1 MRALLQGTTDHCSS
15 LHNCPGSHRTIR
27 LDSHLLRILSSSRP
41 QIPHPQTAWV
51 PALQSRHHSSNDNL
65 PACKRGSPRILQRR
79 PNLGNTDSNRCT
91 VAALA
96 KVRMLA
102 SAAVWAMAPAWA
114 AAGTYQSGQ
123 RKRSGRTPIRW
134 DCSASTTWVCSS
146 HHQDNPRAARLERPL
161 ACPVDTPHP
170 ATAC

>member
-1 MRALLQGTTDHCSS
+1 MRAQGRTGHCNS
-15 LHNCPGSHRTIR
+15 LHNCSGSQSTI
-27 LDSHLLRILSSSRP
+27 LVHSFLIHILQSSTAQGP
-41 QIPHPQTAWV
+41 QMGWG
-51 PALQSRHHSSNDNL
+51 PALQSRHHSSNDSL
-65 PACKRGSPRILQRR
+65 PACKRGSRRTPQRR

-96 KVRMLA
+96 KVPAPA

-114 AAGTYQSGQ
+114 AARTNQSVQ
-123 RKRSGRTPIRW
+123 RKRSGRRPIRW
-134 DCSASTTWVCSS
+134 DCSASTTWVCLS

-170 ATAC
+170 ATTC